1 MNEDNLTT
9 VDEQSVYASKHPWS
23 LLDHMNSYTATGS
36 SPVVI
41 IGGGPAGLTSSYELM
56 KHSVKSVV
64 LEKANKVGGISRT
77 ETYRGYR
84 FDIGGHRFFTKVGE
98 VQAVWK
104 EILGDDFIQVP
115 RLSRIYYDNKF
126 YDYPLSLFKTLRNL
140 GPIRSVL
147 ILISYLKAKA
157 RKWVNP
163 NFEAETFEDWVTDCF
178 GERLYRIFFKT
189 YTEKVWGIPCNQ
201 IRADWAA
208 QRIKN
213 LSLKQAVINALFGSQ
228 NAKSLIKKFDYPRL
242 GPGMMWE
249 RCQEILEAN
258 GTSVHL
264 NTEVLKVSREG
275 TRITKVLARQGDLT
289 LELTADQF
297 INSMPITALVRRLDP
312 LPPDYVLEAA
322 RGLKYRD
329 FLIVSLII
337 NRDHL
342 FPDNWLYIHS
352 PEFQV
357 GRIQNFKNWSPAM
370 VPDVGKTC
378 LGMEYFCSEGD
389 TLWEMQNSQL
399 IELASQEIVKLKLGV
414 KPGDVEDGCVIR
426 QYKAYPVYDGEYR
439 QHLQVLQDY
448 ISTFENLQTVGR
460 NGMHRYNNQ
469 DHSMLTAL
477 LAAKNILGE
486 SHDIWNVNV
495 ERSYHEN
502 FTNEEWSKL
511 NQESTKR
518 VTDARSLSPAT

>member
-1 MNEDNLTT
+1 M
-9 VDEQSVYASKHPWS
+9 S
-23 LLDHMNSYTATGS
+23 S

-41 IGGGPAGLTSSYELM
+41 IGGGPAGLTTGYELM
-56 KHSVKSVV
+56 KHGTKSVV
-64 LEKANKVGGISRT
+64 LEKADKVGGISRT
-77 ETYRGYR
+77 ETYKGYR

-98 VQAVWK
+98 VQDVWQD
-104 EILGDDFIQVP
+104 ILGDDFIQVP
-115 RLSRIYYDNKF
+115 RMSRIYYDGKF
-126 YDYPLSLFKTLRNL
+126 YDYPLALFKTLKNL
-140 GPIRSVL
+140 GPVRSVL
-147 ILISYLKAKA
+147 ILMSYLKAKL
-157 RKWVNP
+157 RKKLDP
-163 NFEAETFEDWVTDCF
+163 EFEPETFEEWVTDCF

-189 YTEKVWGIPCNQ
+189 YTEKVWGIPCSQ

-213 LSLKQAVINALFGSQ
+213 LSLKRAVTNALFGSQ
-228 NAKSLIKKFDYPRL
+228 NAKSLIKEFDYPRL

-249 RCQEILEAN
+249 RCQELLEAS
-258 GTSVHL
+258 GSPVHL
-264 NTEVLKVSREG
+264 HTEVVRVEREG
-275 TRITKVLARQGDLT
+275 KRVTKVIAKQGDRT
-289 LELTADQF
+289 FELTGEHF
-297 INSMPITALVRRLDP
+297 INSMPITALVHRLDP
-312 LPPDYVLEAA
+312 LPPEEVLAAA

-352 PEFQV
+352 PEFKV

-370 VPDVGKTC
+370 VPEPGKTC

-389 TLWEMQNSQL
+389 DLWEMPNLKL
-399 IELASQEIVKLKLGV
+399 IELASQEIVKLNLGV

-448 ISTFENLQTVGR
+448 LQTFENLQTVGR

-486 SHDIWNVNV
+486 DHDIWNVNV

-511 NQESTKR
+511 KQQTVEKP
-518 VTDARSLSPAT
+518 VTPDVKPLSPAV